1 MEATYVPESHTMSTQ
16 LTESLST
23 LIHAVESQRIP
34 HIPFAQEITLAFRFT
49 RVDGSLVECIPQKIR
64 DEFCAVY
71 TSYTQ
76 FAHIFTFVDEITF
89 TSAKCTKDR
98 IYITLHVSGN
108 IEHWLD
114 AHEWHT
120 NDLVTWRQNKDHD
133 SEYTVYYSE
142 NGFAYTYS
150 IVASEI
156 TDML

>member
-1 MEATYVPESHTMSTQ
+1 MSTH
-16 LTESLST
+16 LAESLST
-23 LIHAVESQRIP
+23 LVHAVETQRIP
-34 HIPFAQEITLAFRFT
+34 HIPFAQEISLIFRFT

-89 TSAKCTKDR
+89 TSTKCIKDR

-114 AHEWHT
+114 AQEWHT
-120 NDLVTWRQNKDHD
+120 NDLAECRQTMD
-133 SEYTVYYSE
+133 SESESTQYYSE
-142 NGFAYTYS
+142 NGFAYRS
-150 IVASEI
+150 SHLASEI
-156 TDML
+156 TDMS